1 MQSRHTLSALAL
13 GLSLT
18 LAGVSGCSAGDG
30 MSVKGSS
37 EAKELTKGAS
47 LNLDELRGFDNVTVT
62 LDDVTTGADC
72 AAKASNGQWVA
83 LGLTVKNNGG
93 ATTPGITV
101 GQWTAVD
108 AGGTKTEVPRMT
120 GDLCAKP
127 DQQFPLSF
135 DGKDEV
141 KGTLFL
147 DVPEQTTKLE
157 NSIPHDT
164 ESGTLVISLN

>member
-1 MQSRHTLSALAL
+1 
-13 GLSLT
+13 
-18 LAGVSGCSAGDG
+18 
-30 MSVKGSS
+30 
-37 EAKELTKGAS
+37 
-47 LNLDELRGFDNVTVT
+47 
-62 LDDVTTGADC
+62 
-72 AAKASNGQWVA
+72 
-83 LGLTVKNNGG
+83 
-93 ATTPGITV
+93 
-101 GQWTAVD
+101 
-108 AGGTKTEVPRMT
+108 MT